1 MKTHALFLLVC
12 FLAYTVSAQAQ
23 ETQPPKQSKLLKK
36 PRVYTAI
43 VKSDE
48 ELIPSQSYPAVAPVI
63 RPVYTGYF
71 PYAPPVIIPHVQPYE
86 HEYGNLKAL
95 PDYGEESYSYPS
107 KDLKPPAPNQPITY
121 KAHESKEQF
130 EPKSNDSISSERIV
144 DYDSL
149 SNQGSPQRFNYEG
162 DLTPTAL
169 DDSYFPEAINTKSD
183 AQSNDYGSFLQPPPP
198 PSRNSKQTS
207 DNLPPQDAVNPFQSF
222 YNYQPENSDIPNV
235 PPPPLPVAQNSN
247 NSTKKKVDYPNAP
260 PTLFAL

>member
-130 EPKSNDSISSERIV
+130 EPKSNGSISSE
-144 DYDSL
+144 
-149 SNQGSPQRFNYEG
+149 
-162 DLTPTAL
+162 
-169 DDSYFPEAINTKSD
+169 EAINTKSD

>member
-95 PDYGEESYSYPS
+95 PDYGEE
-107 KDLKPPAPNQPITY
+107 
-121 KAHESKEQF
+121 
-130 EPKSNDSISSERIV
+130 
-144 DYDSL
+144 
-149 SNQGSPQRFNYEG
+149 
-162 DLTPTAL
+162 
-169 DDSYFPEAINTKSD
+169 AINTKSD